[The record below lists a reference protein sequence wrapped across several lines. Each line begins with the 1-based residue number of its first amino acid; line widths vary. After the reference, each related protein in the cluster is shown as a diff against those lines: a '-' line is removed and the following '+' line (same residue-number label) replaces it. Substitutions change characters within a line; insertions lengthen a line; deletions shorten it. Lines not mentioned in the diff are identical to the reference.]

1 MPMPTKF
8 LFFLLNFTFLINSCK
23 GDLEELKL
31 LKYSDNNKKVSIEIS
46 EKEFNDKDSLI
57 SEKKKLKVLDN
68 KQRIINQ
75 NNSTFFYYNSKNK
88 LDAVKSIYRRGAKTT
103 VLTDKYFYDKN
114 GKLIFIT
121 YQFNDKTD
129 TIQTF
134 KYNAKNQ
141 LIEKGNS
148 KFKTRYKYINNR
160 VSEEIEFENDT
171 ISKSSKFTY
180 NPNGNKIINDWI
192 FSGYIK
198 MKTYYK
204 YNSKNKLI
212 SERDSSVTIFRSEP
226 NSIVETVD
234 EFYYD
239 KNDSIIL
246 KKSYDRIL
254 SEKDF
259 ILRRVTKFEYIKL

>member
-1 MPMPTKF
+1 
-8 LFFLLNFTFLINSCK
+8 
-23 GDLEELKL
+23 
-31 LKYSDNNKKVSIEIS
+31 
-46 EKEFNDKDSLI
+46 
-57 SEKKKLKVLDN
+57 
-68 KQRIINQ
+68 
-75 NNSTFFYYNSKNK
+75 
-88 LDAVKSIYRRGAKTT
+88 
-103 VLTDKYFYDKN
+103 
-114 GKLIFIT
+114 
-121 YQFNDKTD
+121 
-129 TIQTF
+129 
-134 KYNAKNQ
+134 
-141 LIEKGNS
+141 
-148 KFKTRYKYINNR
+148 
-160 VSEEIEFENDT
+160 
-171 ISKSSKFTY
+171 
-180 NPNGNKIINDWI
+180 
-192 FSGYIK
+192 